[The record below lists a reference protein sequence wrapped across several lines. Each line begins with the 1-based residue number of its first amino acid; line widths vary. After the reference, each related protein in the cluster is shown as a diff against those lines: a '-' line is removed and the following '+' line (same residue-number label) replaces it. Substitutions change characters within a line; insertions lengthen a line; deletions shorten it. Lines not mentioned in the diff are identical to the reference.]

1 MISRL
6 TANAA
11 VFAALAAACIGFAAE
26 AQQRPPVQRTLS
38 ALDAQVI
45 VLPAVVITGK
55 RIARS

>member
-6 TANAA
+6 TAHAA

-26 AQQRPPVQRTLS
+26 AQQRPVPQRS
-38 ALDAQVI
+38 IAAPEAQI
-45 VLPAVVITGK
+45 VTLPAVVITGK

>member
-6 TANAA
+6 TAHAA

-26 AQQRPPVQRTLS
+26 AQQRPVSQRS
-38 ALDAQVI
+38 IAALEAQV
-45 VLPAVVITGK
+45 VTLPAVVITGK

>member
-11 VFAALAAACIGFAAE
+11 VFATLAAACIGFAAE
-26 AQQRPPVQRTLS
+26 AQQRPVAQRTLS
-38 ALDAQVI
+38 TPVPQVI
-45 VLPAVVITGK
+45 VLPAVVVTGK

>member
-26 AQQRPPVQRTLS
+26 AQQRPGAQRTL
-38 ALDAQVI
+38 ATPVPQVI
-45 VLPAVVITGK
+45 VLPAVVVTGK